1 MPSKSQL
8 NDRVRYL
15 LETLMFAE
23 DLLAEIDATL
33 EHLICNAETLQG
45 VDFEDLTEE
54 EIDAFQKTQESLIHR
69 LMNMDQAFETRRVQL
84 RVQDKKSAGYKIQ
97 EKRIRFEKL
106 KNEVNNTIQIT
117 AKKLPLLV
125 KRRGKRVLR

>member
-1 MPSKSQL
+1 
-8 NDRVRYL
+8 
-15 LETLMFAE
+15 MFAE
-23 DLLAEIDATL
+23 EILVQIDVTL
-33 EHLICNAETLQG
+33 ENLIQNAETIQR
-45 VDFEDLTEE
+45 VDFKELSEE
-54 EIDAFQKTQESLIHR
+54 EVDAFQKTQESLIHH
-69 LMNMDQAFETRRVQL
+69 LMNVDQTFETRRIQL